1 MSSANKQLNDLLG
14 ALSDP
19 TRRRM
24 VEMLCGGD
32 RTVSQLAE
40 PFKLTLPTVTRH
52 IQILERAGLV
62 GKKRVGQQRVCRV
75 SRRALSVLVEWHQ
88 GLTPPDGDEVVATP
102 TEQVDSVAKSTK
114 TARVTKTTPV
124 KPPQSTDSVKATAEP
139 QKSKKSSTTVASK
152 APKIATSRF
161 GIQPT
166 TIGFLA
172 VAVNANGVCGVVLA
186 DDEVAAESELRAM
199 CGDVLRD
206 EKRVRK
212 ELKAVLDVVE
222 SPSTRFK
229 GLLDVEGT
237 EFQKRVWSALQEI
250 PAGTTL
256 TYTEL
261 AEKLGDP
268 DAVRAVASACG
279 ANKLAVVIPCHR
291 VVRND
296 GNLAGYRWGVERKR
310 QLLEREGA
318 LQTAQL
324 NLLG

>member
-1 MSSANKQLNDLLG
+1 MSTSNKILNEILS

-24 VEMLCGGD
+24 VEMLCAKD
-32 RTVSQLAE
+32 LTVSQLAE

-62 GKKRVGQQRVCRV
+62 SKKKAGQQRVCRV
-75 SRRALSVLVEWHQ
+75 SRKALGLVSDWHQ
-88 GLTPPDGDEVVATP
+88 GLAPSAPEESTTTP
-102 TEQVDSVAKSTK
+102 TELVEASEARPKKTQKPGARAATTAKAAASAKPSAKKAEKPAEKPAAK
-114 TARVTKTTPV
+114 TEKVV
-124 KPPQSTDSVKATAEP
+124 L
-139 QKSKKSSTTVASK
+139 
-152 APKIATSRF
+152 PKY
-161 GIQPT
+161 GLQPT
-166 TIGFLA
+166 TLGILA

-186 DDEVAAESELRAM
+186 DDETAAVAELRGM
-199 CGDVLRD
+199 CGEVVLD
-206 EKRVRK
+206 GKRVRK
-212 ELKAVLDVVE
+212 ELKAVSDAVE
-222 SPSTRFK
+222 SPSARFK
-229 GLLDVEGT
+229 GPMHLEGT

-279 ANKLAVVIPCHR
+279 ANKLAVIIPCHR
-291 VVRND
+291 VLRHD